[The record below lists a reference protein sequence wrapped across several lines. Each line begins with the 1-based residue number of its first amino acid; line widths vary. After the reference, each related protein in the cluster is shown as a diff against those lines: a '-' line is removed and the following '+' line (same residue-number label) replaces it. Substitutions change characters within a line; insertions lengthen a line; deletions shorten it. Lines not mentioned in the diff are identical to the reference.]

1 MTAVDCFLSVPIF
14 DRLADP
20 RLLTDLAVEAEAAGW
35 DGFYVWDHIQYRAPV
50 EEVTDPWTAMAAVAH
65 ATRSIRFGPM
75 VTPLPRRR
83 PQVLARQ
90 MVALDRLSG
99 GRFVLGA
106 GLGLDQSGR
115 ELSAFGE
122 QTDDRTRGRM
132 LDESLEL
139 LGRFLSGER
148 FTHVGEFY
156 RAEDVCFRPTPVN
169 GHIPVWLAARYP
181 YQRPLRRA
189 ARHDGVVVIDLEHPD
204 QLAETVESLGRYG
217 AGPDFTVAKYGAPGD
232 DPDPWV
238 AGGCNYWGVFFDPF
252 TTTPEQVRAVIAEG
266 PPLS

>member
-1 MTAVDCFLSVPIF
+1 MNPVDCFLSVPIF

-50 EEVTDPWTAMAAVAH
+50 EEVTDPWTAMAAIAH
-65 ATRSIRFGPM
+65 ATGSIRFGPM

-139 LGRFLSGER
+139 LARFLSGER

-169 GHIPVWLAARYP
+169 GHIPIWLAARYP

-189 ARHDGVVVIDLEHPD
+189 ARHDGVVAIDLEHPD
-204 QLAETVESLGRYG
+204 Q
-217 AGPDFTVAKYGAPGD
+217 
-232 DPDPWV
+232 
-238 AGGCNYWGVFFDPF
+238 
-252 TTTPEQVRAVIAEG
+252 
-266 PPLS
+266 